1 MTKMFVGE
9 VVFIDQDGAAG
20 IERAMVA
27 EREFRAAGFLTNIT
41 ADVDPYS
48 NAAWLVIARPSE
60 VELRDEVQNIA
71 KEFGGDFDECGLID
85 SLNAFWHERLCNPWS
100 ER

>member
-9 VVFIDQDGAAG
+9 GFFIDQDGAAG
-20 IERAMVA
+20 IELAMAA

-41 ADVDPYS
+41 ADIDPDS
-48 NAAWLVIARPSE
+48 NAAWLVIGRPSE
-60 VELRDEVQNIA
+60 VELRDEVENIA
-71 KEFGGDFDECGLID
+71 KEFGGEFDGCGLID
-85 SLNAFWHERLCNPWS
+85 SLDAFWHDRLCNPWS